1 MSRCSTSRSGWRRMT
16 MFIASASRAARAA
29 STELMRFCGVRP
41 PPCFG
46 ASSRR
51 DPVGHLCHR
60 PRFGFR
66 FRTQS
71 QPAGRLASSGRTRFG
86 QSTERS
92 PPDFGLE
99 RSSSRARARSRFRG
113 RQATRLSGGR
123 SRRSFEGDDR
133 DGAAEESCAARCS
146 RRGVSNTLGW
156 RSRTLSC
163 PIAACG
169 GCADQALP
177 RRSPSPAS
185 VAGDVRCAQTRRR
198 ERQARAVAHPR
209 GWRQGDLVRAD
220 HAYRSTTRSLADRSP
235 VTPGAATRC
244 SLESVRAAATRASVA
259 ARSASGASPA
269 PASAASAEARSR
281 PAPMLVR
288 GTEST
293 AERFGSGTAPAASA
307 RKSPSDS
314 GLCAAS
320 SAARRSVER
329 TTDPKVGGSTPSGRA
344 VFLSRAAPRAP
355 EGCGAA
361 WERAAVTDSAPGRD
375 CADGAPAGP
384 RRTAT
389 RGRSRGEPRFEPR
402 PRGIARAAPR
412 APEGCGAAW
421 ERAAVTD
428 SAPGRDC
435 ADGAPAGPR
444 RTATRGRGRSE
455 PGFEPRPRGIA
466 RGGAMS
472 PRFVRGTDGGD
483 RAGAELRAQ
492 ASSAKAP
499 RAPRSRAPTRPAPPR
514 RRTPPARGRP
524 VARAAPRVPLPS
536 HRRDLPAWPFP
547 IGHLPSA
554 LPPSSLQG
562 IASRRPPG
570 ARPRTAIP

>member
-389 RGRSRGEPRFEPR
+389 RGR
-402 PRGIARAAPR
+402 
-412 APEGCGAAW
+412 
-421 ERAAVTD
+421 
-428 SAPGRDC
+428 
-435 ADGAPAGPR
+435 
-444 RTATRGRGRSE
+444 GRSE